1 MSRFSAL
8 FLLAA
13 LFLSCGV
20 NAFTTQPGRSIQG
33 AQQLQSSEASKR
45 MLTSILKMAEG
56 NSEQDAA
63 SKISADGTFYDD
75 EIDTAPVKTGIS
87 DSMRAKLMAEAS
99 TGLDSES
106 KQSNVILYIGV
117 VIAILVAL
125 GGQGILY

>member
-1 MSRFSAL
+1 
-8 FLLAA
+8 
-13 LFLSCGV
+13 
-20 NAFTTQPGRSIQG
+20 
-33 AQQLQSSEASKR
+33 
-45 MLTSILKMAEG
+45 MAEG